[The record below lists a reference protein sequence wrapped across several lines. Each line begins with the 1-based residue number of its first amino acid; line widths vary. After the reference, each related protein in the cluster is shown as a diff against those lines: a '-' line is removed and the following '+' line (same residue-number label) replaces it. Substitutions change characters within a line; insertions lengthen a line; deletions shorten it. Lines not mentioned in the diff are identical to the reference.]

1 MSEIPSMS
9 SGSAAAASAAYE
21 VFNKAKQYVYTPEY
35 ITVLFV
41 GLAALIY
48 MWSKRFLNTD
58 QKIAVVALSLF
69 HPFVGC
75 FYLLSIPT
83 KKNRYMKMKK
93 NHMMMKKYKRKYS
106 R

>member
-1 MSEIPSMS
+1 MSEMP
-9 SGSAAAASAAYE
+9 SGSAAAVSSAAYDA
-21 VFNKAKQYVYTPEY
+21 FNKAKYYVYTPEY

-41 GLAALIY
+41 GLAVLIY
-48 MWSKRFLNTD
+48 MWSKRNLNTD
-58 QKIAVVALSLF
+58 QKIATIALSFF

-83 KKNRYMKMKK
+83 NKNRYRQMKK
-93 NHMMMKKYKRKYS
+93 HMMMKKYKRKYS